1 MKAISLD
8 LGGSHVT
15 IAIVEDDKVLMSEE
29 ISVDDGGELLPLL
42 PRFKTIVDDRRAREA
57 AHPSRRLHRCRH
69 GLRCHG
75 RSIQGTRPFYQRK
88 I

>member
-15 IAIVEDDKVLMSEE
+15 IAIVEDETILMSQE
-29 ISVDDGGELLPLL
+29 ISVDPGGELLPLL
-42 PRFKTIVDDRRAREA
+42 PRFKAIVFDMLAKLEYSR
-57 AHPSRRLHRCRH
+57 RRLHRCRH
-69 GLRCHG
+69 GLRRHG
-75 RSIQGTRPFYQRK
+75 RWIHRARHFHQWK